1 MGSFIVVLLVAV
13 ELIFLNIFL
22 VNRNLLVKTKKFRVA
37 MGSKKFQQ
45 LYCARKKN
53 REMMSA

>member
-45 LYCARKKN
+45 LLCAEKKIGK
-53 REMMSA
+53 